1 MSATWFE
8 NNCFSAYHHSV
19 DGIHPLCCTGS
30 SKSWEDDFY
39 DLDEAMELAL
49 AIRQQKEISRRP
61 KLRSLSI
68 ANASPAIVAHQPSP
82 PGFLSF
88 SFSGVRYE
96 NGPFILTSFEVLR
109 S

>member
-1 MSATWFE
+1 
-8 NNCFSAYHHSV
+8 
-19 DGIHPLCCTGS
+19 
-30 SKSWEDDFY
+30 
-39 DLDEAMELAL
+39 MELAR
-49 AIRQQKEISRRP
+49 AIREQKESSRKP

-96 NGPFILTSFEVLR
+96 NGPFILTSVEVLR